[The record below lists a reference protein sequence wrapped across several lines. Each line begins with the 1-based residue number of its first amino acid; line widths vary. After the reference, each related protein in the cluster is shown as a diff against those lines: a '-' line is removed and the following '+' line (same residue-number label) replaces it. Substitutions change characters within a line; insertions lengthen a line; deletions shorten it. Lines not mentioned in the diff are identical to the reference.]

1 MTEARLYDEH
11 QQIEKM
17 TFNTLDYEEKLKI
30 LQQARRRQHF
40 IEMSTYNRLTD
51 AMQEINAIGDIL
63 RPWL

>member
-30 LQQARRRQHF
+30 LHQARQRQHF
-40 IEMSTYNRLTD
+40 IEMSTYNHLTD